1 MTVSSGTRSAAILIA
16 TLVIGMV
23 LGALGYG
30 AFQRHRF
37 RDALSL
43 ARPAHFT
50 AGIRRAIAPIE
61 EARRAEITAVLRRID
76 ERMRAT
82 RIARDK
88 ERRVQLDSV
97 RAALEPLLTED
108 QRRRLNRHLERH
120 KRMVRRGGRPHHRG
134 KRH

>member
-1 MTVSSGTRSAAILIA
+1 MSSGTRSAAILIA

-23 LGALGYG
+23 LGALGYSS
-30 AFQRHRF
+30 FQRHRF

-61 EARRAEITAVLRRID
+61 ETRRAEIAAVLRRID

-82 RIARDK
+82 RTARNR
-88 ERRVQLDSV
+88 ERRAQLDSA

-120 KRMVRRGGRPHHRG
+120 KRMVRRATRPHHRG

>member
-1 MTVSSGTRSAAILIA
+1 
-16 TLVIGMV
+16 MV

-50 AGIRRAIAPIE
+50 AGIRRAIAPVE
-61 EARRAEITAVLRRID
+61 EARRAEIAAILRRID

-82 RIARDK
+82 RTARNR
-88 ERRVQLDSV
+88 ERRAQLDSV
-97 RAALEPLLTED
+97 RAGLEPLLTED
-108 QRRRLNRHLERH
+108 QRRRLDRHLERH
-120 KRMVRRGGRPHHRG
+120 KRFVRRGGRPRHGG

>member
-1 MTVSSGTRSAAILIA
+1 MSSGTRSAAILIA

-23 LGALGYG
+23 LGALGFG
-30 AFQRHRF
+30 AYQRHRF

-50 AGIRRAIAPIE
+50 AGIRRAIAPIDE
-61 EARRAEITAVLRRID
+61 TRRAEIAAVLRRID
-76 ERMRAT
+76 ERMRAN
-82 RIARDK
+82 RIARNR
-88 ERRVQLDSV
+88 ERRAQLDSA

-108 QRRRLNRHLERH
+108 QRRRLRRHLERH
-120 KRMVRRGGRPHHRG
+120 KRMVRRGAGRHHGG

>member
-1 MTVSSGTRSAAILIA
+1 MSSSRRSAAILIA

-61 EARRAEITAVLRRID
+61 ETRRPEITAVLQRID

-82 RIARDK
+82 RIARNQ
-88 ERRVQLDSV
+88 ERRGQLDSV

-108 QRRRLNRHLERH
+108 QRRRLDRHLERH
-120 KRMVRRGGRPHHRG
+120 KRMVRRGGRPHHGG